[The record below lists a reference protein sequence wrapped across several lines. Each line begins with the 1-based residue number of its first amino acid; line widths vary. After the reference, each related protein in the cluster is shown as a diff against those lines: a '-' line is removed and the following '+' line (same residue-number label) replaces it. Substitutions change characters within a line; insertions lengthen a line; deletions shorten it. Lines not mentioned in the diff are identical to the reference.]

1 MESAQVFKM
10 LTGLVRGVHLIARTA
25 YGLNLYWFNLVR
37 YPLHH
42 KNFLCPYRNHVPM
55 QFLKARA
62 YGVGRANMIC
72 LLSFDLIIQRMQ
84 SRTVFVWQTGWRLQ
98 YLVVLL
104 VAAGVE
110 RGVETARK
118 EAVIAAVVDV
128 TLYSSF
134 GSLKS

>member
-1 MESAQVFKM
+1 
-10 LTGLVRGVHLIARTA
+10 
-25 YGLNLYWFNLVR
+25 
-37 YPLHH
+37 
-42 KNFLCPYRNHVPM
+42 
-55 QFLKARA
+55 
-62 YGVGRANMIC
+62 
-72 LLSFDLIIQRMQ
+72 MQ